1 MMHLVKMLKRLAG
14 NAPSSETTEMRSIV
28 MLQRKAHR
36 FSEEELQAA
45 GERAW
50 GKKFDGKDDPM
61 YFISAHD
68 PLPVVKA
75 GPHIIQVTS
84 IPRRYSG
91 DDQYALSQ
99 LPQPEQKKAWNEHY
113 ACTILD
119 LFNDLSSKKKRIP
132 DRDAYAVLAKLAL
145 QLGDPNC
152 TSIVVP
158 VKNIMLPNEDGIAE
172 QGLRLLINRELP

>member
-1 MMHLVKMLKRLAG
+1 MHLVNILKRMARTAL
-14 NAPSSETTEMRSIV
+14 PSETTEMRSII
-28 MLQRKAHR
+28 MLQRKVHR

-50 GKKFDGKDDPM
+50 GKKFDGQDDPM
-61 YFISAHD
+61 YFVSAHD

-91 DDQYALSQ
+91 DDQYVLSQ
-99 LPQPEQKKAWNEHY
+99 LPQPEQKKAWNEHH

-119 LFNDLSSKKKRIP
+119 LFNDLSSKAKRIP

-145 QLGDPNC
+145 QLDDPNC
-152 TSIVVP
+152 TAIVVP
-158 VKNIMLPNEDGIAE
+158 VKNIMLPNDDGAAE
-172 QGLRLLINRELP
+172 QGLRFLINRELP